1 MTLNE
6 MIDEA
11 KLLPVEE
18 RVQLVD
24 SLLQSLNPAESDVTA
39 AWLDVASRR
48 MAEIR
53 DGSVDAIP
61 AEQVFQEI
69 DTRLTK
75 RTISFIPRLA
85 TS

>member
-18 RVQLVD
+18 RVQLAD

-75 RTISFIPRLA
+75 
-85 TS
+85 